1 MPPSRLP
8 NSIGARPT
16 LSFTAASRP
25 TPLPLLPIL
34 AASLI
39 IIGGAMLGR
48 WLYTLNQQTVPV
60 QAAQG
65 NPFAALIDLRQ
76 RHAIA
81 TTMLQRQPRQVEL
94 PASPPLQ
101 VLGDPQG
108 RVTLTLLFDPVNAA
122 HRQQLT
128 NWLELSGR
136 NVRVELRFTP
146 AQENESSG
154 SLAGSVVWQLAARFN
169 KTTSLWQALQASQIN
184 LTETE
189 LLALLAAQ
197 GIELGQIRNELTA
210 ANSPLIRNAQAAA
223 TWAELNGLNA
233 PMALI
238 DGLVVDGQVLQPE
251 LLATYLQRRLAG
263 EDLVQ
268 VDDYLLMNKR

>member
-1 MPPSRLP
+1 L
-8 NSIGARPT
+8 G
-16 LSFTAASRP
+16 AASRP

-39 IIGGAMLGR
+39 IIAAAMLGR
-48 WLYTLNQQTVPV
+48 WLYGFNQQPVPV

-81 TTMLQRQPRQVEL
+81 TTMLQRQPRQIEL

-108 RVTLTLLFDPVNAA
+108 RVTLTLLFDPANAA
-122 HRQQLT
+122 HRQKLKT
-128 NWLELSGR
+128 WLELSGR
-136 NVRVELRFTP
+136 NVRVELRFAPVET
-146 AQENESSG
+146 EERSG
-154 SLAGSVVWQLAARFN
+154 SPAGSVVWQLAARFN
-169 KTTSLWQALQASQIN
+169 KTAALWQVLQASRADF
-184 LTETE
+184 TETE

-197 GIELGQIRNELTA
+197 GVELAEIRRELTA
-210 ANSPLIRNAQAAA
+210 TTSPLIRNAQMAAD
-223 TWAELNGLNA
+223 WADLNGLQS
-233 PMALI
+233 PLALI

-251 LLATYLQRRLAG
+251 LLSTYLQRRLNG